1 MDAEIAAQARGGALG
16 GAGAAARAERGGA
29 TGMKL
34 RLGKWKIY
42 PQDQIQR
49 YLILDIAVCV
59 FLFFR
64 VLRADSSVGLP
75 VTFLMLAL
83 FLALYYMGLWFRGW
97 KLLAVV
103 LAGCGLMA
111 AFAVLHDPWILIF
124 AAVYADFL
132 GRVRVGWQLGVGL
145 AALVAMYAAASYS
158 LYGDALQ
165 FLRTVHLPFLIIQ
178 LAIPFVVRI
187 LEKSDSLKRE
197 LASANERIAHY
208 VQEEERH
215 RLARDLHDTLGQTLT
230 MIKMKSELA
239 ERLMDRDPE
248 RAKREMREVART
260 SRLALKQVRDL
271 VTDMRYVSLDQELE
285 LGRALLAGAGIAFEC
300 RRAPDRPALSKVT
313 ETMLAL
319 AVRESLT
326 NVVKH
331 SRAARCAVTETVEDG
346 RYLLRIEDD
355 GVGLKDKRTDG
366 HGLAAI
372 EERMRL
378 LKGEAAIGPSPAG
391 GVRVTLAIPLRSAEE
406 DAS

>member
-1 MDAEIAAQARGGALG
+1 MQWN
-16 GAGAAARAERGGA
+16 
-29 TGMKL
+29 L
-34 RLGKWKIY
+34 RKQLNLRKWKIY
-42 PQDQIQR
+42 PEDQLQR
-49 YLILDIAVCV
+49 YLFIDIAVCV
-59 FLFFR
+59 FLFYK
-64 VLRADSSVGLP
+64 VLEADSPVGLP
-75 VTFLMLAL
+75 STFLLLAL
-83 FLALYYMGLWFRGW
+83 FLALYYMGLWFRGG

-103 LAGCGLMA
+103 LAGCVLMS
-111 AFAVLHDPWILIF
+111 AFAILYDPWILIF

-132 GRVRVGWQLGVGL
+132 GRVRIPWQLAAGL
-145 AALVAMYAAASYS
+145 AAFVAMYAAVSRGV
-158 LYGDALQ
+158 YGDALQ
-165 FLRTVHLPFLIIQ
+165 FLQTYHLPFLIIQ
-178 LAIPFVVRI
+178 LAIPFVVHI

-197 LASANERIAHY
+197 LDSANERIARFM
-208 VQEEERH
+208 QEEERH

-239 ERLMDRDPE
+239 ERLMDRDPD

-285 LGRALLAGAGIAFEC
+285 LGRALLAAAGIAFDC

-319 AVRESLT
+319 AVRESLN

-331 SRAARCAVTETVEDG
+331 SRASRCTVTEKAEDG
-346 RYLLRIEDD
+346 RYLLQIEDD
-355 GVGLKDKRTDG
+355 GVGLTDQRAEG

-378 LKGEAAIGPSPAG
+378 LKGEAVIGPSPAG
-391 GVRVTLAIPLRSAEE
+391 GVRVTLAIPVRPAEE